1 VAQGQLTELARLAT
15 AALSGWGPA
24 QPAMAALAFGRALL
38 LLALA
43 CGVGACVGA
52 VLAALAQRAPIPSAA
67 GLKPQGLDRLVSSG
81 IKRTLGLQGLKTHLL
96 HLLRLAALVA
106 VTGWFL
112 AGRGVPAFA
121 DGATPAMLGWLVALQ
136 LAELGK
142 WLLAVLLVFA
152 ALDWLIERRRFMRQM
167 RMTRADLRDEYRE
180 TDGDPLIKA
189 RIRRL
194 QRQRAAQRMQQAVR
208 QATVVVTNPT
218 HVAIA
223 LAYDGATGRAPRVVA
238 KGVDEAAHRLRR
250 FAIAAGVPIVS
261 NPPLA
266 RALLPVPLD
275 REVPEAHYRAM
286 AAVIAYVLSLRTRN
300 RAT

>member
-1 VAQGQLTELARLAT
+1 
-15 AALSGWGPA
+15 
-24 QPAMAALAFGRALL
+24 
-38 LLALA
+38 
-43 CGVGACVGA
+43 
-52 VLAALAQRAPIPSAA
+52 
-67 GLKPQGLDRLVSSG
+67 LV
-81 IKRTLGLQGLKTHLL
+81 TT
-96 HLLRLAALVA
+96 
-106 VTGWFL
+106 
-112 AGRGVPAFA
+112 
-121 DGATPAMLGWLVALQ
+121 
-136 LAELGK
+136 
-142 WLLAVLLVFA
+142 
-152 ALDWLIERRRFMRQM
+152 
-167 RMTRADLRDEYRE
+167 
-180 TDGDPLIKA
+180 
-189 RIRRL
+189 
-194 QRQRAAQRMQQAVR
+194 
-208 QATVVVTNPT
+208 T